1 MPAQGVASIRSSR
14 SKIPT
19 PTPPCDEEAV
29 RSGKISCP
37 RNDLAALF
45 DTYCSD
51 KGTKWQSRHHYS
63 SAYDSLFRNQRDE
76 VKSFLEI
83 GIGEDTAPSLA
94 AWRLYFPNADLHAID
109 IKTKKEFDERARP
122 GGATERLIL
131 RQKPWCTYERIWDD
145 PRVHLH
151 LDTDAS
157 DPEQL
162 RRLRSTSSKQAK
174 AAIPS
179 RFDIIIDDGSHRFPD
194 QEKTLLELWPSL
206 SPGGTYIIEDIFVG
220 ALPWDNAH
228 ALQVPTKN
236 DDCGGECFF
245 PQKLDE
251 HPFLLDRFRQLKH
264 PASDRLREET
274 VEILTKNS
282 WFFVVTGV
290 HKGGG
295 LDVAFVVTKDEVSDS
310 SHKTRDGWWKKM
322 HFSDFSN
329 FIFVFLAISLLL
341 NALLLFNTN
350 LTTNLTNITSFTRDD
365 RKHSKY
371 HRVPLRKDRDE
382 DGGTA

>member
-19 PTPPCDEEAV
+19 PTCDEEAV

-45 DTYCSD
+45 DRYCSD

-76 VKSFLEI
+76 VRSFLEI

-94 AWRLYFPNADLHAID
+94 AWRLYFPNANLHAVD
-109 IKTKKEFDERARP
+109 IKTKEEFDERARP

-131 RQKPWCTYERIWDD
+131 RQKPWCAYEHIWDD

-162 RRLRSTSSKQAK
+162 RKLRSTSKDTE

-179 RFDIIIDDGSHRFPD
+179 SFDVIIDDGSHRFPD

-206 SPGGTYIIEDIFVG
+206 SPGGVYIIEDIFVG
-220 ALPWDNAH
+220 ALPWDANH
-228 ALQVPTKN
+228 AGQVPTKN

-245 PQKLDE
+245 PQKLNE
-251 HPFLLDRFRQLKH
+251 HPFLLDRFHQLKQ
-264 PASDRLREET
+264 PASNRLREET

-295 LDVAFVVTKDEVSDS
+295 LDVAFVVTKDEESDS
-310 SHKTRDGWWKKM
+310 SHKTRNGRWKKM
-322 HFSDFSN
+322 HFSDLSN
-329 FIFVFLAISLLL
+329 VFLAFLAISLLL

-350 LTTNLTNITSFTRDD
+350 LTNNLTNITSFTRDD
-365 RKHSKY
+365 RKQSKY
-371 HRVPLRKDRDE
+371 QRVPLRKERDE
-382 DGGTA
+382 D

>member
-1 MPAQGVASIRSSR
+1 MIIQMMLFQAMPAQGVASIRSSR

-19 PTPPCDEEAV
+19 PTCDEEAV

-45 DTYCSD
+45 DRYCSD

-76 VKSFLEI
+76 VRSFLEI

-94 AWRLYFPNADLHAID
+94 AWRLYFPNANLHAVD
-109 IKTKKEFDERARP
+109 IKTKEEFDERARP

-131 RQKPWCTYERIWDD
+131 RQKPWCAYEHIWDD

-162 RRLRSTSSKQAK
+162 RKLRSTSKDTE

-179 RFDIIIDDGSHRFPD
+179 SFDVIIDDGSHRFPD

-206 SPGGTYIIEDIFVG
+206 SPGGVYIIEDIFVG
-220 ALPWDNAH
+220 ALPWDANH
-228 ALQVPTKN
+228 AGQVPTKN

-245 PQKLDE
+245 PQKLNE
-251 HPFLLDRFRQLKH
+251 HPFLLDRFHQLKQ
-264 PASDRLREET
+264 PASNRLREET

-295 LDVAFVVTKDEVSDS
+295 LDVAFVVTKDEESDS
-310 SHKTRDGWWKKM
+310 SHKTRNGRWKKM
-322 HFSDFSN
+322 HFSDLSN
-329 FIFVFLAISLLL
+329 VFLAFLAISLLL

-350 LTTNLTNITSFTRDD
+350 LTNITSFTRDD
-365 RKHSKY
+365 RKQSKY
-371 HRVPLRKDRDE
+371 QRVPLRKERDE
-382 DGGTA
+382 D